1 MGIVKEFIRNVKD
14 FIDLCF
20 FPILGIF
27 NRSEYRRTKGLV
39 KIFKQI

>member
-27 NRSEYRRTKGLV
+27 NRSGYRRTKGLV
-39 KIFKQI
+39 KIFTKI